1 MQRMMKKKVDTEA
14 MMIPN
19 QMKEKI
25 SKIRVMIMCKCEE
38 VEQCKDKKYVYWHW

>member
-1 MQRMMKKKVDTEA
+1 MLNAKDEEQESRHEA

-25 SKIRVMIMCKCEE
+25 SKIRVMIMCKYEE
-38 VEQCKDKKYVYWHW
+38 VEQCKDKKYVY